1 VVYPR
6 LGGSGV
12 CASREAYFMCGAK
25 TLPVK
30 KMFLM
35 IWKITAR
42 RSRYYDGP
50 THRNPLNN
58 LIKVYAT
65 LFDQLRKSL
74 KDGISEPILLSDLLS
89 QSHAQMATNPKD
101 AVYGNTA
108 YYKGS
113 ISQFQ

>member
-1 VVYPR
+1 
-6 LGGSGV
+6 
-12 CASREAYFMCGAK
+12 MCGAK